1 MENKIIMVIDI
12 PFNVPE
18 NPFWPGFKDVYNDSK
33 KLSQTKEWIEYRIE
47 IFNKYTLR
55 SLKNQTNQNFKCIM
69 RYTKETEELVFN
81 ALSKYDTLPDN
92 VIFTSD
98 GDETIY
104 SLIQGYDYMYHIRID
119 SDNMFSN
126 DYIDILYKTQY
137 YEELE
142 CILCQKG
149 YMYEIEGDRLASME
163 HGSPSFYAL
172 VYTVDDF
179 YFGFRHNT
187 EPDHWGAANLT
198 HEVIDK
204 HCYLVIVHEKNVSNS
219 FNMVLNYP
227 HIKTVEIFKEEK
239 ESILKSFDLK

>member
-69 RYTKETEELVFN
+69 RYTKETEEIVFN
-81 ALSKYDTLPDN
+81 SLSKYDKLPDN

-104 SLIQGYDYMYHIRID
+104 SLIQGYDYIYHIRID
-119 SDNMFSN
+119 SDNMFSK
-126 DYIDILYKTQY
+126 DYIDILYKTPY

-142 CILCQKG
+142 CILCKNG

-198 HEVIDK
+198 HKVIDT
-204 HCYLVIVHEKNVSNS
+204 HSYLVIVHEKNVSNS

-239 ESILKSFDLK
+239 EEILKSFDLK

>member
-69 RYTKETEELVFN
+69 RYTRETEELVFN
-81 ALSKYDTLPDN
+81 ALSKYDKLPDN
-92 VIFTSD
+92 VIFTPD

-119 SDNMFSN
+119 SDNMFSK
-126 DYIDILYKTQY
+126 DYIDILYKTPY

-187 EPDHWGAANLT
+187 EPDHWGAASLT
-198 HEVIDK
+198 HEAIDT
-204 HCYLVIVHEKNVSNS
+204 HCYLVVVHEKNVSNS
-219 FNMVLNYP
+219 FNMVLDYT
-227 HIKTVEIFKEEK
+227 HIKTVEVFGEEK
-239 ESILKSFDLK
+239 EKILKSFDLK

>member
-1 MENKIIMVIDI
+1 MEKKIIMVIDI

-33 KLSQTKEWIEYRIE
+33 KLSQTKAWIEYRIE

-81 ALSKYDTLPDN
+81 ALSKYDKLPDN
-92 VIFTSD
+92 VIFTPD

-104 SLIQGYDYMYHIRID
+104 SLIQGYDYIYHIRID
-119 SDNMFSN
+119 SDNMFSK
-126 DYIDILYKTQY
+126 DYIDILYKTPY

-142 CILCQKG
+142 CILCKNG
-149 YMYEIEGDRLASME
+149 YMYELEGDRLASME

-187 EPDHWGAANLT
+187 EPDHWGAAKLT
-198 HEVIDK
+198 HEVIDT

-227 HIKTVEIFKEEK
+227 HIKTVEIFGYEKEE
-239 ESILKSFDLK
+239 ILKNFDLK